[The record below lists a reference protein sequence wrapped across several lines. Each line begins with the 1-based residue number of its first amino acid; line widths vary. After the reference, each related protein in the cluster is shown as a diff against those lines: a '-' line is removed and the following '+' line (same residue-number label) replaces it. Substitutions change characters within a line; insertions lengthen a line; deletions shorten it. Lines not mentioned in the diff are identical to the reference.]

1 MSNTRRWQGCKL
13 AVIHLALAA
22 TPWQT
27 QAQGAPAAVTAYAIA
42 AGPLESVLNQYAE
55 QAGLALSYDPAFT
68 RDLRSPGLNGTA
80 SVDAAFGQILSGTGL
95 SAVRTAE
102 RRYTLQ
108 RNAAQAGPV
117 QLEAV
122 TVTGSGVPQPSEGT
136 DSYTTAATNTATRL
150 NLSLRETPQS
160 ISIITRQRIDD
171 QSLNSINAVLAQT
184 PGISVQN
191 MGSERFN
198 VLSRGYA
205 IDSYQIDGVP
215 TIVEVGT
222 QDVSPSL
229 ADMAIY
235 DRVEVLRGAAGLMS
249 GAGEPSGTL
258 NMIRKR
264 PTREF
269 QGHVTAGA
277 GSWDL
282 YRAEADLSGPLN
294 ASGSVRGRAVA
305 AYQQNRSFID
315 YYQQKRQ
322 VFYGIVEADLTDST
336 LLTAG
341 VDHQRNQPRG
351 SMGGLGVPLFF
362 SNGKQMDL
370 DRSTNVASRNNFFDV
385 DATNVFMSVDQKL
398 ANDWSVKFSANRL
411 ESQRDFQTV
420 MASVSSGFANE
431 QTGFGMPLW
440 IQGGDSRQVQN
451 GLDLHIE
458 GPYTLWGRRHDFVM
472 GLSFTESQ
480 TLSDVYRDTS
490 GYAARNPFNLY
501 TWGNQAVSPNLVKNY
516 DNDTY
521 TRESGGYV
529 ATRLRPTDAL
539 SLIAGAR
546 ISSYKWDYRQAFA
559 DPASAIYDQALLAK
573 KDNVITPYAGIVY
586 DIDAVH
592 SVYASYTSIYK
603 PQYYRDRTGAALAPR
618 DGVNY
623 EAGLKSEW
631 FAGALNSSLSIFQVR
646 QNNLAVADDGYTV
659 PGTDNVAAYR
669 AVPGARTNG
678 VDMELIGEVL
688 PGWNVAASYT
698 YSRTEDS
705 TGARIKT
712 VMPEHI
718 AKLWTTYRLPDAWNR
733 LTVGG
738 GVNWQS
744 AMHYSVTPWQ
754 LKKTV
759 TARQD
764 AYAVVNLMARYDFS
778 RQVSATLNVNNLF
791 DKKYLNS
798 LDTTF
803 NTGYYGAPRNA
814 MLNVRYAF

>member
-1 MSNTRRWQGCKL
+1 MSSTARWQGFKL
-13 AVIHLALAA
+13 AAIHLALAA
-22 TPWQT
+22 APWQ
-27 QAQGAPAAVTAYAIA
+27 AQSQTVPAAETAYAIA
-42 AGPLESVLNQYAE
+42 AGPLDSVLNQYAE
-55 QAGLALSYDPAFT
+55 QAGLALSYDPAYT
-68 RDLRSPGLNGTA
+68 RDLHSPGLSGQV
-80 SVDAAFGQILSGTGL
+80 SVDAAFARILAGTGL
-95 SAVRTAE
+95 SAVRTAD

-108 RNAAQAGPV
+108 RLGAQAGPV

-122 TVTGSGVPQPSEGT
+122 TVTGSGVPQPTEGT
-136 DSYTTAATNTATRL
+136 DSYTTGATSTATRM

-160 ISIITRQRIDD
+160 ISIVTRQRIDD

-198 VLSRGYA
+198 VLSRGYS
-205 IDSYQIDGVP
+205 IDSYQIDGVS

-235 DRVEVLRGAAGLMS
+235 DRVEVLRGAAGLMN

-264 PTREF
+264 PTSEF
-269 QGHVTAGA
+269 QGHVTVGA

-282 YRAEADLSGPLN
+282 YRAEADLGGPLN
-294 ASGSVRGRAVA
+294 TSGSVRGRAVA

-315 YYQQKRQ
+315 YYRQKRQ
-322 VFYGIVEADLTDST
+322 VFYGIIEADLTDTT

-341 VDHQRNQPRG
+341 LDYQRNQPRG

-362 SNGKQMDL
+362 NNGKQMDL

-385 DATNVFMSVDQKL
+385 DATNVFLSVDQKL

-440 IQGGDSRQVQN
+440 IQGGDSRQTQT

-490 GYAARNPFNLY
+490 GYAGRNPFNLY
-501 TWGNQAVSPNLVKNY
+501 TWGNQAVSPKLVKNY

-521 TRESGGYV
+521 TRESGGYAV
-529 ATRLRPTDAL
+529 TRLRATDAL

-546 ISSYKWDYRQAFA
+546 ISSYKWDYRQAFV

-573 KDNVITPYAGIVY
+573 KNDVITPYAGIVY
-586 DIDAVH
+586 DVDDVH
-592 SVYASYTSIYK
+592 SVYASYTTIYK
-603 PQYYRDRTGAALAPR
+603 PQYYRDRTGNALAPR

-623 EAGLKSEW
+623 ETGLKSEW
-631 FAGALNSSLSIFQVR
+631 FGGALNSSVSVFQVR

-678 VDMELIGEVL
+678 VDLELIGEVL
-688 PGWNVAASYT
+688 PGWNLAASYT
-698 YSRTEDS
+698 YSRTEDNS
-705 TGARIKT
+705 GERIKT

-718 AKLWTTYRLPDAWNR
+718 AKLWTTYRLPGAWNR

-744 AMHYSVTPWQ
+744 AIHYSVTPWQ
-754 LKKTV
+754 LGKTV

-778 RQVSATLNVNNLF
+778 RQVSATLNINNLF
-791 DKKYLNS
+791 DKKYLSS

-803 NTGYYGAPRNA
+803 NSGYYGAPRNA